1 MRPSSITLVALLSTL
16 ASSALPAGAQRR
28 REPPEP
34 KYWLSVSTGYLW
46 LPEVRDG
53 ATLSTWH
60 FGDAFPVG
68 VALEKS
74 LRGDMSLGLAFAR
87 ARVPLTYRSE
97 SLGRRS
103 AHATVASYGPV
114 LRIRRGAW
122 DALGATLEL
131 QPGIVQ
137 YGNFQDDLT
146 GEPLPPERANRD
158 FAFTMGYVWSV
169 RFRVDWAFE
178 FGSNVILVFHDRTG
192 LEGDERSLNRHSL
205 LRLAV
210 RLGF

>member
-1 MRPSSITLVALLSTL
+1 MRPSGILFVALLSAL
-16 ASSALPAGAQRR
+16 ASSPLPVGAQRR
-28 REPPEP
+28 GEPPEP
-34 KYWLSVSTGYLW
+34 RYWLSLSAGYLS
-46 LPEVRDG
+46 LSGVRDG
-53 ATLSTWH
+53 STGSTWS

-68 VALEKS
+68 LTLEKS
-74 LRGDMSLGLAFAR
+74 LRGNMSLGLAFTR

-114 LRIRRGAW
+114 LKVRRGAW
-122 DALGATLEL
+122 NALGATLEL

-137 YGNFQDDLT
+137 YGNFQDDLS

-169 RFRVDWAFE
+169 RFRADWAFE
-178 FGSNVILVFHDRTG
+178 FGTDVILVFHDRTG